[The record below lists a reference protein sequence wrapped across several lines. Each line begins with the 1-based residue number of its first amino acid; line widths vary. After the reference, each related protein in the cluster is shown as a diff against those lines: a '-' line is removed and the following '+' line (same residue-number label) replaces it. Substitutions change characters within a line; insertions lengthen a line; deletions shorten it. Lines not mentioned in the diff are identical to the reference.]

1 MKPTLALALFAA
13 GAALAATPDMPRFR
27 WENFTK
33 AEGLPDDHVFNVCV
47 DGDRVWAATENGL
60 GVYEKGKW
68 KVYRPQD
75 GLAHRAV
82 LGVAV
87 DRRTG
92 VVWAATMGGL
102 SRLSAGRFEN
112 FTQLNSGLPNDV
124 VYGVAVEGNYL

>member
-1 MKPTLALALFAA
+1 MKRTALLFVVLSAA
-13 GAALAATPDMPRFR
+13 IAGTPSMPHFR
-27 WENFTK
+27 WESFTT
-33 AEGLPDDHVFNVCV
+33 ANGLPDNHVFNVCV

-60 GVYEKGKW
+60 GLYENGKW
-68 KVYRPQD
+68 KIYRTQD

-82 LGVAV
+82 LGVAA
-87 DRRTG
+87 DSRTG

-124 VYGVAVEGNYL
+124 V